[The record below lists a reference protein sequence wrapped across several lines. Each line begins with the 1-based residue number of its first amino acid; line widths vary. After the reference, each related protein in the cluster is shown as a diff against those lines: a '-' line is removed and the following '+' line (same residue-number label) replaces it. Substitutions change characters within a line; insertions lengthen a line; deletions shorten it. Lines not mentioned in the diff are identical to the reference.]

1 MLKLKNFPRGSNQ
14 NRLPKGRHP
23 EIQDEEKNLLLE
35 IHMIFSRFWKN
46 HDAIIRL
53 GQNGEQPH
61 VEKRG
66 NFPEG
71 DS

>member
-1 MLKLKNFPRGSNQ
+1 MLKLRNFPRGSNQ
-14 NRLPKGRHP
+14 NRPLKGRQP

-46 HDAIIRL
+46 RDAKAL
-53 GQNGEQPH
+53 LTQNGEH
-61 VEKRG
+61 EAEGK
-66 NFPEG
+66 NFSEG